1 VTVRLLGLLEVT
13 GPDGV
18 LRLPGARQ
26 RAIIALLA
34 LRAPGVV
41 SRPQL
46 VDGLWGTNPPQ
57 TAVKTLHSHIAR
69 IRRAL
74 AAIGLGDILV
84 TREPGYA
91 LALTPDC
98 LDLAEF
104 TERVTAGRQALRA
117 GEQAVAVAE
126 LRAGLA
132 LWHGEP
138 LADCPVE
145 DWGQA
150 EVARLTEAMTGA
162 AEALA
167 EAELALG
174 EHGAAAGELERLVVS
189 HPLRERLWEL
199 LIIAHHRGGHPAEA
213 LRAYRR
219 ARTVLFDD
227 LGVEPGP
234 RLRELE
240 TALLAGDTE
249 LSLRSPHRSPPPAS
263 PSDPAPVQHSAA
275 LAAARTS
282 LVGRQRELSEVLA
295 ALAAS
300 RLVTLTGPGGCG
312 KTRLAVAAM
321 DRLAGAHRVAL
332 ADLTPVRSPEL
343 IADAVATALDVAE
356 LPGTDRFDTLVD
368 AVAGRH
374 LVVVLDNC
382 EHLVRHGLPDLVER
396 LRTRCPELVL
406 LATSREALGVA
417 GETTYV
423 VPPLAAPDPDVP
435 RTLAELATYDSVRL
449 FLDRAAE
456 HGRPALDDDARSV
469 ATLCAALD
477 GLPLAIELAAA
488 RTPVLTPA
496 QIVRRLRNRFGLLNF
511 GARAAAPPHHR
522 ALGAALAWSHDL
534 LSADEAALFAR
545 LGVFAGGFSVDAA
558 EAVLPSGGIL
568 DALTG
573 LVAKSLVRAVRIG
586 TTTRFF
592 MLETIAAYAVDRL
605 AADPVAEAA
614 ARERHAAFFFA
625 SVVDLT
631 GDRLAELRVE
641 HENLRAAMT
650 WFARAEDAEGEL
662 RMATAL
668 SRYCRLYGHYREGRA
683 WLGHAIARSEK
694 AGPALRV
701 PALVGSASLA
711 LSECDYATADDHATE
726 ALAAATSAGNQG
738 QVGRLLVL
746 LGAVARER
754 AEYRTAL
761 GHYRAAAAAFDA
773 DGDRSGVAYA
783 TQLAGATS
791 WQAGDLDAA
800 EAALTVSLASLRE
813 RGDRRGVASSLA
825 YLGAVALYRPD
836 HAAARRLLDE
846 SLDSFDELEF
856 TEGVAWALNLLGLV
870 EHGDGNHGE
879 AHRLLTTSLGLHRE
893 LGDRWRQ
900 ASVLEALA
908 AVACATGDT
917 DRSARLLR
925 QADDLRATIGTPV
938 PLVERAALAQVR
950 AQLSIPARNPRVAQH
965 GRADRA
971 SSGATTADRHYHDS
985 TET

>member
-1 VTVRLLGLLEVT
+1 VTVRLLGLLDVT

-26 RAIIALLA
+26 RAIVALLA
-34 LRAPGVV
+34 LRAPRVV

-46 VDGLWGTNPPQ
+46 VDGLWGTKPPP

-74 AAIGLGDILV
+74 AAIGLGEVLV

-91 LALTPDC
+91 LALPPGC
-98 LDLAEF
+98 LDLAAF
-104 TERVTAGRQALRA
+104 TERVTAGRRASQAGHLTT
-117 GEQAVAVAE
+117 AVAE

-132 LWHGEP
+132 LWRGEP
-138 LADCPVE
+138 LADCPVD

-150 EVARLTEAMTGA
+150 EVARLTETMTGA

-174 EHGAAAGELERLVVS
+174 EHGAVTGELERLVVS

-219 ARTVLFDD
+219 ARTVLIDD

-234 RLRELE
+234 RLRGLE
-240 TALLAGDTE
+240 VALLAGDAE
-249 LSLRSPHRSPPPAS
+249 LDLPSARRSPPPTAI
-263 PSDPAPVQHSAA
+263 PPDPAPVRAPERHSAA
-275 LAAARTS
+275 LAVARTS

-295 ALAAS
+295 ALAGS

-321 DRLAGAHRVAL
+321 DRLAGTRRVAL
-332 ADLTPVRSPEL
+332 ADLTPIRSPEL

-368 AVAGRH
+368 AVAGRDP
-374 LVVVLDNC
+374 VVVLDNC
-382 EHLVRHGLPDLVER
+382 EHLVRHGLPGLVER

-423 VPPLAAPDPDVP
+423 VSPLAAPDPGVA
-435 RTLAELATYDSVRL
+435 RTLTELAAYDSVRL

-456 HGRPALDDDARSV
+456 HGRPVPDDDARPV
-469 ATLCAALD
+469 AVLCAALD

-496 QIVRRLRNRFGLLNF
+496 QIVRRLRNRFGLLDF
-511 GARAAAPPHHR
+511 GARAAVPPHHR

-534 LSADEAALFAR
+534 LSAEEAALFAR

-558 EAVLPSGGIL
+558 EAVFPSAGTL

-573 LVAKSLVRAVRIG
+573 LVAKSLVRAGRTG
-586 TTTRFF
+586 ATTRFF
-592 MLETIAAYAVDRL
+592 MLETIAAYAVERL
-605 AADPVAEAA
+605 ADDPVAEAA
-614 ARERHAAFFFA
+614 ARERHAAFFLASAAAAAADPAGDGFA
-625 SVVDLT
+625 D
-631 GDRLAELRVE
+631 LRVE
-641 HENLRAAMT
+641 HENLRAAMA
-650 WFARAEDAEGEL
+650 WFARAEDTGGEL

-668 SRYCRLYGHYREGRA
+668 SRYCRLHGHYREGRA
-683 WLGHAIARSEK
+683 WLAHAVTRSEG
-694 AGPALRV
+694 AGPDLRV
-701 PALVGSASLA
+701 PALVGAASLA
-711 LSECDYATADDHATE
+711 LSECDYVTAAGHATE

-754 AEYRTAL
+754 AEYGTAL
-761 GHYRAAAAAFDA
+761 GHYRAAATAFDA

-800 EAALTVSLASLRE
+800 AAALTVSLAALRE
-813 RGDRRGVASSLA
+813 RGDRRGAASSLA
-825 YLGAVALYRPD
+825 YLGAVALYRRD
-836 HAAARRLLDE
+836 RATARRLLEE
-846 SLDSFDELEF
+846 SLDIFGELEF
-856 TEGVAWALNLLGLV
+856 DEGVAWALNLLGLV
-870 EHGDGNHGE
+870 EQDDGNHGE
-879 AHRLLTTSLGLHRE
+879 ADRLLNTSLGLHRE

-908 AVACATGDT
+908 AVACASGDT
-917 DRSARLLR
+917 DRAARLLR
-925 QADDLRATIGTPV
+925 RADDLRATIGAPV
-938 PLVERAALAQVR
+938 PLVERAALARVR
-950 AQLSIPARNPRVAQH
+950 KRLSGLATSPPTGRY
-965 GRADRA
+965 GRAR
-971 SSGATTADRHYHDS
+971 T
-985 TET
+985 